1 MGEKTAKRNREY
13 GRGSVYFRQSDQRW
27 VGKYKIGTKSNGK
40 PDVKV
45 VYGKSEAECHRKLNA
60 IIDES
65 KKTDYVEV
73 QNDSVENYMQSW
85 LVNIKK
91 NELKPKSYDRLEQTL
106 ELYVYPNIGDKQL
119 LGLNSGDIQKLINK
133 LRDQNYSYSTIKKAY
148 DAINSCF
155 KLGVIQKTV
164 ALNPAV
170 GVTIPSKKLFRRSKI
185 HFYTQEEANKLI
197 EASQKKY
204 KNGSRVYQLG
214 SFVPLLINTGLRMG
228 ELLALRW
235 QEDIDLSN
243 STLTVHNNIVY
254 VKNRD
259 EVDKPGHKIVEQ
271 ESVKSTAGQDRT
283 IPLNA
288 DAKNA
293 LLDLQKETGGKTYV
307 MSTGNGT
314 IVSPRNLDRIFRRI
328 AKTAGMPEEKI
339 YGVHAL
345 RHTFATLL
353 LSNNV
358 EIKTVSELLGH
369 SDISIT
375 YNTYI
380 HVIKEQKKKALD
392 TIPNI
397 LGDNS

>member
-1 MGEKTAKRNREY
+1 MKEKTAKRNREY
-13 GRGSVYFRQSDQRW
+13 GRGSVYFRSSDQRW
-27 VGKYKIGTKSNGK
+27 VGKYKIGTKADGK

-45 VYGKSEAECHRKLNA
+45 VYGKSEPECHRKLNS

-65 KKTDYVEV
+65 KKDDYVEV
-73 QNDSVENYMQSW
+73 QNSSVKNYMESW
-85 LVNIKK
+85 LTNVKK

-106 ELYVYPNIGDKQL
+106 QLYVYPSIGSKQL
-119 LGLNSGDIQKLINK
+119 LGLRSKDVQDLINK
-133 LRDQNYSYSTIKKAY
+133 LRDDNYSYSTIKKVY
-148 DAINSCF
+148 DAINACF

-164 ALNPAV
+164 DKNPAI
-170 GVTIPSKKLFRRSKI
+170 GVTVPSRKLFPKTKI
-185 HFYTQEEANKLI
+185 QFYMGNEAIQLI

-204 KNGSRVYQLG
+204 KNGSRIYPLG

-235 QEDIDLSN
+235 ADDVDLDN
-243 STLTVHNNIVY
+243 LTLTVHNNIVV

-259 EVDKPGHKIVEQ
+259 KVKNTGYMIVEQ
-271 ESVKSTAGQDRT
+271 ESVKTSAGQDRS
-283 IPLNA
+283 IPLNE

-293 LLDLQKETGGKTYV
+293 LLDLKEVTGNMTYV
-307 MSTGNGT
+307 MSTKNGT
-314 IVSPRNLDRIFRRI
+314 VVTPRNLDRIFRRI
-328 AKTAGMPEEKI
+328 ANAAGMPEEKI
-339 YGVHAL
+339 YGVHSL

-353 LSNNV
+353 LSNDV

-380 HVIKEQKKKALD
+380 HIIKEQKKKALEV
-392 TIPNI
+392 IPSIVNR
-397 LGDNS
+397 

>member
-1 MGEKTAKRNREY
+1 MKEKTAKRNREY
-13 GRGSVYFRQSDQRW
+13 GRGSVYFRSSDQRW
-27 VGKYKIGTKSNGK
+27 VGKYKIGTKADGK

-45 VYGKSEAECHRKLNA
+45 VYGKSEAECHRKLNS

-65 KKTDYVEV
+65 KKDDYVEV
-73 QNDSVENYMQSW
+73 QNSSVKNYMESW
-85 LVNIKK
+85 LTNVKK

-106 ELYVYPNIGDKQL
+106 QLYVYPNIGSKQL
-119 LGLNSGDIQKLINK
+119 FGLRSKDVQDLVNK
-133 LRDQNYSYSTIKKAY
+133 LRDDNYSYSTIKKVY
-148 DAINSCF
+148 DAINACF

-164 ALNPAV
+164 DKNPAI
-170 GVTIPSKKLFRRSKI
+170 GVTVPSRKLFPKTKI
-185 HFYTQEEANKLI
+185 QFYMGNEAIQLI

-204 KNGSRVYQLG
+204 KNGSRIYPLG

-235 QEDIDLSN
+235 DEDVDLDN
-243 STLTVHNNIVY
+243 LTLTVHNNIVV

-259 EVDKPGHKIVEQ
+259 KVKNTGYMIVEQ
-271 ESVKSTAGQDRT
+271 ESVKTSAGQDRS
-283 IPLNA
+283 IPLNE

-293 LLDLQKETGGKTYV
+293 LLDLKEVTGNMTYV
-307 MSTGNGT
+307 MSTKNGT
-314 IVSPRNLDRIFRRI
+314 VVTPRNLDRIFRRI
-328 AKTAGMPEEKI
+328 AKAAGMPEEKI
-339 YGVHAL
+339 YGVHSL

-353 LSNNV
+353 LSNDV

-380 HVIKEQKKKALD
+380 HIIKEQKKKALEV
-392 TIPNI
+392 IPSIVN
-397 LGDNS
+397 N